1 MDNSRETTR
10 AWHRASRCIGGDCLE
25 MMITDDEV
33 LVRDSKS
40 PGTGALRLAPG
51 VWADLLDRVR
61 DGNLDR
67 A

>member
-1 MDNSRETTR
+1 
-10 AWHRASRCIGGDCLE
+10 